1 MDSDNY
7 DSQSGDDAEKYSVPS
22 AWPPTDRDSF
32 EVSFD
37 GIDDPFC
44 PHSMSLF
51 RKWTIVTILCNVTIC
66 VTCTSS
72 AYTSTYT
79 QMNAEFGTS
88 SLVSTLGLSTFLLG
102 IAFGPPMISPLSEC
116 YGRRPIYLGTWSL
129 FILSTIPSAVA
140 KNIQTILVTRF
151 FSGAFGGTFLSV
163 SGGTVGDIFLPHQIQ
178 HPMSLVSLVP
188 FMGPCVGPIV
198 GGFINYNINWRW
210 TYYIMIIW
218 SSILMAIIVFFTPET
233 FHPIRLY
240 MKAKHLRQQTGD
252 DRYRAPMEKKSGDVQ
267 PSKASIIAASMLR
280 PLQFNFLEPMCLCLN
295 VYSAILLA
303 ILYLFF
309 LAFPRLFRTEYGMN
323 LWQGGLTFLGIIVGM
338 CLAAASSPVWSNIRT
353 RLVEKHGTSEPEF
366 RLPPAMLGGFLIPIG
381 LFWFGWTISPNI
393 HWIVPIIGSGVFGCG
408 TVLAFTGIYT
418 FLIDAYAKYSASAL
432 ASNGLTRCLF
442 SAAFPLF
449 GVQMYDRLGH
459 QWATSLLA
467 FLTVAMM
474 PFPWLFFKYG
484 NALRGKSKF
493 ALHDKM

>member
-1 MDSDNY
+1 MTTRYPKLAEMDSDNY
-7 DSQSGDDAEKYSVPS
+7 DSQSGEDGEKIPEPS
-22 AWPPTDRDSF
+22 AWAPVDRDPF

-44 PHSMSLF
+44 PHSMPLL
-51 RKWTIVTILCNVTIC
+51 RKWIIVTILCNVTIC

-88 SLVSTLGLSTFLLG
+88 SLISTLGLSTFLLG
-102 IAFGPPMISPLSEC
+102 IAFGPPMISPLSEY

-140 KNIQTILVTRF
+140 KNIQTLLVTRF

-163 SGGTVGDIFLPHQIQ
+163 SGGTVGDIFQLHEIQ
-178 HPMSLVSLVP
+178 TPMSLVSLVP
-188 FMGPCVGPIV
+188 FMGPCVGPLI
-198 GGFINYNINWRW
+198 GGFINYNVNWRW

-218 SSILMAIIVFFTPET
+218 SSLLMVIIVFFTPET
-233 FHPIRLY
+233 FHPIMLH
-240 MKAKHLRQQTGD
+240 MKAKQIRQQTGD
-252 DRYRAPMEKKSGDVQ
+252 DRYHAPMEKKKDAAVQ
-267 PSKASIIAASMLR
+267 ASKASIIATSMLR

-309 LAFPRLFRTEYGMN
+309 LAFPRLFRAQYGMN

-338 CLAAASSPVWSNIRT
+338 CLAAATSPIWSNIRT

-366 RLPPAMLGGFLIPIG
+366 RLPSAMLGGILIPIG
-381 LFWFGWTISPNI
+381 LFWFGWTISPDI
-393 HWIVPIIGSGVFGCG
+393 HWIVPVIGSGVFGCG

-442 SAAFPLF
+442 SEISLISQGRFRELDHF
-449 GVQMYDRLGH
+449 GFDE
-459 QWATSLLA
+459 ATLDLPVNS
-467 FLTVAMM
+467 
-474 PFPWLFFKYG
+474 G
-484 NALRGKSKF
+484 F
-493 ALHDKM
+493 A

>member
-32 EVSFD
+32 EVSFN

-44 PHSMSLF
+44 PHSMPLF

-102 IAFGPPMISPLSEC
+102 IAFGPPMISPL
-116 YGRRPIYLGTWSL
+116 I
-129 FILSTIPSAVA
+129 A

-442 SAAFPLF
+442 S
-449 GVQMYDRLGH
+449 
-459 QWATSLLA
+459 
-467 FLTVAMM
+467 VAMM